1 MPGKDGDLLKDI
13 NPDSLTVISDCKL
26 EPALQNVALGE
37 TIQFERLGYYCVDK
51 DTSSSHFIFNQ
62 TIELRDSWEK
72 KKGNLNA

>member
-1 MPGKDGDLLKDI
+1 MPKNEKEILSPIGRQFVAGLL
-13 NPDSLTVISDCKL
+13 L
-26 EPALQNVALGE
+26 EPDLQNTPLGE

-72 KKGNLNA
+72 KKGNSNA